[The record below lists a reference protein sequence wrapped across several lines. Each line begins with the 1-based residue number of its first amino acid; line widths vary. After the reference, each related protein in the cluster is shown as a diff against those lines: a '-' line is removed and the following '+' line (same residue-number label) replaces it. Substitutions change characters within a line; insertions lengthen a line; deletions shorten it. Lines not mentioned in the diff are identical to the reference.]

1 MLELVENLAQ
11 KTKRRSLEQLRVL
24 QLDFIVIKRNT

>member
-24 QLDFIVIKRNT
+24 QLDFIVIKRNS